1 MGDCACLTLV
11 VSRLS
16 FHLCGIT
23 YQLVTM
29 RILRLPI
36 ISLSIFFTGVLH
48 CGCFTQAKQDEQ
60 LSSELTFTAV
70 PAPEWTALFKRN
82 HGWFGGDGIYS
93 IALSGLEK
101 EATGNK
107 DSVLIW
113 FSDTLLG
120 NINDSLENGFT
131 MINNSVA
138 LLTGG
143 KPDSMAIRFYWNKS
157 ADHHPS
163 SVFVPN
169 TPVTQQG
176 EYYWLGDGFV
186 NTERNNDIYIFG
198 YRIKNIPGQAV
209 FGFKQTGNTLIRIPA
224 GDKPPFKHITQMEIP
239 FSQGEHADSLGSF
252 GAGVLVNTKKAGA
265 PNADGYLYIYGV
277 RGKNKEVIAARV
289 LPQAIEQFN
298 EWKFWDGKSW
308 TADIKAIQPIA
319 NRASN
324 EMSVTPLTDGR
335 YLMVFQKDAIG
346 THVAVRVGTSP
357 AGPFGDI
364 TDVYDVKDDLKD
376 SPNLFPYNAKAHPVL
391 SQPGELL
398 ISYNINSFDFLG
410 DIKKFPHLY
419 RPRFIKLKYK

>member
-1 MGDCACLTLV
+1 
-11 VSRLS
+11 
-16 FHLCGIT
+16 
-23 YQLVTM
+23 M
-29 RILRLPI
+29 RIRGLSI
-36 ISLSIFFTGVLH
+36 FSLSIFFAGVLH
-48 CGCFTQAKQDEQ
+48 CGCFTPTKQDEQ
-60 LSSELTFTAV
+60 LSAELKFTAV
-70 PAPEWTALFKRN
+70 PAPEWTTLFKRN
-82 HGWFGGDGIYS
+82 NGWFGGDGIYS
-93 IALSGLEK
+93 IALRGLEK
-101 EATGNK
+101 EGTANK

-120 NINDSLENGFT
+120 DINDSLETGFT

-143 KPDSMAIRFYWNKS
+143 KPDSMAIRFYWNKG

-198 YRIKNIPGQAV
+198 YRVKNIPGQAV

-224 GDKPPFKHITQMEIP
+224 GDKPPFKHTTQMEIP
-239 FSQGEHADSLGSF
+239 FFQGEDADSVGSF
-252 GAGVLVNTKKAGA
+252 GAGLLVNTKKAGA

-308 TADIKAIQPIA
+308 TADIKAIHPVA
-319 NRASN
+319 DRASN

-346 THVAVRVGTSP
+346 THVAVRIGTSP
-357 AGPFGDI
+357 VGPFGPIIDI
-364 TDVYDVKDDLKD
+364 YDVKDDLKD
-376 SPNLFPYNAKAHPVL
+376 SPNLFAYNAKAHPAL

-398 ISYNINSFDFLG
+398 ISYNINSFDFSG

-419 RPRFIKLKYK
+419 RPRFIKLKYE

>member
-1 MGDCACLTLV
+1 MRLL
-11 VSRLS
+11 RLS
-16 FHLCGIT
+16 
-23 YQLVTM
+23 
-29 RILRLPI
+29 I
-36 ISLSIFFTGVLH
+36 ISVSIFFAGVLH

-93 IALSGLEK
+93 MALSGPGK
-101 EATGNK
+101 KAIANR

-120 NINDSLENGFT
+120 DINDSLETGFS
-131 MINNSVA
+131 MINNSAA

-143 KPDSMAIRFYWNKS
+143 KPDSAAIHFFWNT
-157 ADHHPS
+157 ATENHAS
-163 SVFVPN
+163 SLFVPE
-169 TPVTQQG
+169 TPLTQKG

-186 NTERNNDIYIFG
+186 NTEMNNAIYIFG
-198 YRIKNIPGQAV
+198 YRVKTIPGQAV

-224 GDKPPFKHITQMEIP
+224 GEKIPFAHTTQMEIP
-239 FSQGEHADSLGSF
+239 FFLGKDADTAGSF
-252 GAGVLVNTKKAGA
+252 GAGLLVNTKKSGT

-277 RGKNKEVIAARV
+277 RGKNKEVIVARV
-289 LPQAIEQFN
+289 LPQAIEHFD
-298 EWKFWDGKSW
+298 EWKFWNGKSW
-308 TADIKAIQPIA
+308 TKDITAIQPVA
-319 NRASN
+319 ERASN
-324 EMSVTPLTDGR
+324 EMSVTPLTDSR

-346 THVAVRVGTSP
+346 NHVAVRVGTSP
-357 AGPFGDI
+357 AGPFGPI

-376 SPNLFPYNAKAHPVL
+376 SPNLFPYNAKAHPAL
-391 SQPGELL
+391 SKPGELL

-419 RPRFIKLKYK
+419 RPRFIKLKYE

>member
-1 MGDCACLTLV
+1 
-11 VSRLS
+11 
-16 FHLCGIT
+16 
-23 YQLVTM
+23 M
-29 RILRLPI
+29 RIPGLSI
-36 ISLSIFFTGVLH
+36 ISLFIFFTGVLN
-48 CGCFTQAKQDEQ
+48 CGCFTQTKQDEQ
-60 LSSELTFTAV
+60 LSSDLKFTAA

-93 IALSGLEK
+93 IALRGLEK
-101 EATGNK
+101 EGTAKK

-113 FSDTLLG
+113 FSDSLLG
-120 NINDSLENGFT
+120 DTNDSLKTGLT
-131 MINNSVA
+131 MINNSAA

-143 KPDSMAIRFYWNKS
+143 KPDSTALHFYWNKN
-157 ADHHPS
+157 AENHAS
-163 SVFVPN
+163 SLFVPK
-169 TPVTQQG
+169 TPLTQKG

-186 NTERNNDIYIFG
+186 NTETNNDIYIFG

-224 GDKPPFKHITQMEIP
+224 GAKLPFEHTEQMDIP
-239 FSQGEHADSLGSF
+239 FFQGENADSIGSF
-252 GAGVLVNTKKAGA
+252 GAGLLVNTKKAGA

-298 EWKFWDGKSW
+298 EWKFWNGKSW
-308 TADIKAIQPIA
+308 TTDIKAIQPVA
-319 NRASN
+319 DRASN
-324 EMSVTPLTDGR
+324 EMSVTPITDGR

-357 AGPFGDI
+357 VGPFGPI
-364 TDVYDVKDDLKD
+364 TDVYNVKDDLKD

-391 SQPGELL
+391 SKPGELL
-398 ISYNINSFDFLG
+398 ISYNINSFDFLA

-419 RPRFIKLKYK
+419 RPRFIKLKYE

>member
-1 MGDCACLTLV
+1 
-11 VSRLS
+11 
-16 FHLCGIT
+16 
-23 YQLVTM
+23 M

-298 EWKFWDGKSW
+298 EWKFWDGQSW
-308 TADIKAIQPIA
+308 TADITAIQPIA